1 MESRGKL
8 GFVIGVTTIV
18 MLYLLH
24 VASYSL
30 DSRIR
35 RRLSACVALSMLA
48 CDVSR
53 RALTSSSVK
62 DMFMKAGLSG
72 IDLNKKTTKRDKK
85 TLQLIRPIEGV
96 RIPESQGVVVATSYV
111 LLLSML
117 IPFMFLGKESIDK
130 TMSIGIAE
138 YLAALLS
145 VGLAAFMGFAD
156 DVLDLRWRHKIPLP
170 LLANLPLILVYHA
183 SGGLTGV
190 SVPTIL
196 RPLLGGLEALELG
209 VLFYVL
215 LLLLAVFSTHA
226 INIFAGVNG
235 LEVGQAVVI
244 AFSVVCLNLIQ
255 LVRTSHDAEQWQE
268 YRTNQIQSLVLL
280 IPFLAVSAALW
291 YQNWFPSRV
300 FVGDTYAYVQKVIF
314 FIREEKTSI
323 T

>member
-1 MESRGKL
+1 
-8 GFVIGVTTIV
+8 
-18 MLYLLH
+18 
-24 VASYSL
+24 
-30 DSRIR
+30 
-35 RRLSACVALSMLA
+35 MLA
-48 CDVSR
+48 FDVSR
-53 RALTSSSVK
+53 RALSSSSVK

-72 IDLNKKTTKRDKK
+72 IDLNKITTKRDKK
-85 TLQLIRPIEGV
+85 TLELIRPIDGLK
-96 RIPESQGVVVATSYV
+96 IPESQGVVVATSYV

-130 TMSIGIAE
+130 TMSIDIAE

-190 SVPTIL
+190 SVPTRL
-196 RPLLGGLEALELG
+196 RPWLGGIEAIELG

-244 AFSVVCLNLIQ
+244 AFSVICLNLIQ
-255 LVRTSHDAEQWQE
+255 LIRTSHDIEQWEE
-268 YRTNQIQSLVLL
+268 YRTNQIQSLVLM

-300 FVGDTYAYVQKVIF
+300 FVGDTYAYVWFSGPLTVLARSLIVTQKHI
-314 FIREEKTSI
+314 SC
-323 T
+323 